1 MIDVVQY
8 RSLQPD
14 LGNYWPSLTTRW
26 TNKFF
31 WDHEWTV
38 HGNCSC
44 DVLPPL
50 QYFFAAITQ
59 SKKTNIRQWLRIATP
74 RPIQPLD
81 SGLFK
86 QSAIEN
92 AIKAVIGNNLN
103 IYVSCKRYSDSRYY
117 LYEIYI
123 CLDKTTT
130 NYVTCPASSSLRG
143 CPEKKDDPLIKYIT
157 ISGTSV
163 HEESPNELIQSFKG
177 FDLFMLSREVLG
189 WSFEES
195 LLSGRL
201 ASGIISQKIDGFLA
215 VLNITGGNFLP
226 HPQKLPFAVLSNPEK
241 THFHIFFCNYDLT
254 DMHATSKTFLRQKVT
269 LVADSFA
276 HKDPHMKNEE
286 TPSSISNI
294 DHYLQQSSGCND
306 LNVEDDKEEKVV
318 LTLFGAFC

>member
-1 MIDVVQY
+1 MVYTWIPTYCKNSSNSCSRCVTDFNLHGLWPANARGYVLGPCQTTPPNLDSVY

-157 ISGTSV
+157 ISGTIQYS
-163 HEESPNELIQSFKG
+163 ESRK
-177 FDLFMLSREVLG
+177 
-189 WSFEES
+189 
-195 LLSGRL
+195 
-201 ASGIISQKIDGFLA
+201 FLC
-215 VLNITGGNFLP
+215 L
-226 HPQKLPFAVLSNPEK
+226 
-241 THFHIFFCNYDLT
+241 
-254 DMHATSKTFLRQKVT
+254 HA
-269 LVADSFA
+269 
-276 HKDPHMKNEE
+276 
-286 TPSSISNI
+286 
-294 DHYLQQSSGCND
+294 
-306 LNVEDDKEEKVV
+306 
-318 LTLFGAFC
+318 